1 MELEA
6 VDLPEDAQTAQH
18 NAITLF
24 TDVRPSAP
32 ARAPRTLDAR
42 NRRPPTLIPRRVGLG
57 RSSTRPRCP
66 CSFRS
71 SASTSPPA
79 ALAFLP
85 RSPVFLS
92 APVAHS
98 HLGARC
104 GSVLL
109 NDESILDNGEG
120 VLDFAVEPPS
130 AVRRKPPAARPS
142 QLRRGPPLN
151 VTAPQS
157 AVSREE
163 DISFGPSTRVPV
175 FAARH
180 S

>member
-42 NRRPPTLIPRRVGLG
+42 NRRPPTLIPRRVVPG
-57 RSSTRPRCP
+57 RSSTCPRCP
-66 CSFRS
+66 RSCRS

-109 NDESILDNGEG
+109 NDESIRESLGNGEG
-120 VLDFAVEPPS
+120 VLDFSVELPS
-130 AVRRKPPAARPS
+130 TVRRKPPAARPS
-142 QLRRGPPLN
+142 RP
-151 VTAPQS
+151 
-157 AVSREE
+157 
-163 DISFGPSTRVPV
+163 
-175 FAARH
+175 AAGRL
-180 S
+180 